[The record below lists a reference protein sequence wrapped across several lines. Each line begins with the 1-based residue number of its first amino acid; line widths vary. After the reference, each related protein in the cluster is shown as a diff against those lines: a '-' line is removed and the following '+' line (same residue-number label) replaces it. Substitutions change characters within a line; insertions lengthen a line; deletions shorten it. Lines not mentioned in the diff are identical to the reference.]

1 MRLDE
6 SSIQKLRVVAE
17 FLTGNV
23 SQEIDS
29 ELTKLL
35 ILIVS
40 VYKDEK
46 VVGSNF
52 DGVELQER
60 VE

>member
-1 MRLDE
+1 M
-6 SSIQKLRVVAE
+6 
-17 FLTGNV
+17 TGNV
-23 SQEIDS
+23 AQEIDS

-46 VVGSNF
+46 VVVVGSNF
-52 DGVELQER
+52 DGLELQER